1 MDFMVYVKAQNKVE
15 IHIHTHTGA
24 LPLLVRV
31 HCRGGRTLKEVGA
44 FIFDL
49 LFMFPAGILS

>member
-1 MDFMVYVKAQNKVE
+1 MVYVKAQNKVE

-24 LPLLVRV
+24 VPLLVCV

-49 LFMFPAGILS
+49 LFTFLAGILS